1 MTILEEGSA
10 SLIGLRLNRPPQAE
24 SVSVSVSSNRP
35 DRILIQPNQVTFS
48 GEDLAPGEVSW
59 LSQQVFFVTAITDGK
74 SVPNEEAVVQFTYS
88 EGSSGQAET
97 KEIVVRIDDTHE
109 EAPVCN
115 LGLGG

>member
-1 MTILEEGSA
+1 M
-10 SLIGLRLNRPPQAE
+10 
-24 SVSVSVSSNRP
+24 
-35 DRILIQPNQVTFS
+35 
-48 GEDLAPGEVSW
+48 
-59 LSQQVFFVTAITDGK
+59 TAITDAK